1 MSASHHGLRPAA
13 DVNVLDR
20 WREQAE
26 QDERER
32 VRVRLRRQH
41 EQRRQVAESAATE
54 ECKALRAELEALRA
68 ERQADLMAVCEV
80 IAEELNNR
88 VNRLID
94 DIKEPTSA
102 CARIWRNHV
111 ERRFD
116 TLEARVGAI
125 DPQAKRGEFKFARE
139 RDVEELP
146 AFLPAR
152 RVIN

>member
-1 MSASHHGLRPAA
+1 
-13 DVNVLDR
+13 
-20 WREQAE
+20 
-26 QDERER
+26 
-32 VRVRLRRQH
+32 
-41 EQRRQVAESAATE
+41 
-54 ECKALRAELEALRA
+54 
-68 ERQADLMAVCEV
+68 MAVCEV

-94 DIKEPTSA
+94 DIQGANQRLRKDLED
-102 CARIWRNHV
+102 HV

-125 DPQAKRGEFKFARE
+125 DPQAKRSEFKFARE
-139 RDVEELP
+139 RDVELP